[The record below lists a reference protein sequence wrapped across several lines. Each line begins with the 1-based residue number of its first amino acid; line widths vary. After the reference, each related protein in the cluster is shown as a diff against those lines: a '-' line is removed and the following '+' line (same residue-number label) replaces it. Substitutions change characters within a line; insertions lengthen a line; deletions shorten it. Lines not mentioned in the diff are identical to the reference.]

1 MAVTPQSL
9 LEAAQTL
16 GRGEAEVDWR
26 NAASRVYYAVTSS
39 MAAWM
44 QRDPGWRQHGQQSNL
59 RRPLAASAG
68 IAQTVEQLIRNQ

>member
-26 NAASRVYYAVTSS
+26 NAASRVYYAAYHRWRRGCNETPVGGS
-39 MAAWM
+39 MGNGVIFAA
-44 QRDPGWRQHGQQSNL
+44 R
-59 RRPLAASAG
+59 
-68 IAQTVEQLIRNQ
+68 